1 MPRLIAMT
9 ELMTRDG
16 TWTFDGENV
25 RITPGSKREVH
36 KLRRYLGEVTVPLAA
51 IAAIAYEPAPKGGQ
65 IRLQLR
71 PGTDPLTHATQG
83 QLPET
88 ATPYRLEIDS
98 NRTGVAEYF
107 ADEVRTALQLH
118 PTNPPA
124 EGGFLLPGPNVPITA
139 SASDGHATFDG
150 ETIRIEWNWFS
161 QGKKEPRRIAL
172 SEVEG
177 VDWVPNSG
185 FDDGYL
191 RFRLT
196 VNPGVVA
203 SGHDPNR
210 LTITWGTQKEVA
222 TTALLTAAVT
232 AHQSSPRAIQPPP
245 AGNDNA
251 QETTHAPHEDPDATL
266 RRLRELGELY
276 TSGVLTEEE
285 FTTAK
290 QALLRRM

>member
-1 MPRLIAMT
+1 MT

-25 RITPGSKREVH
+25 GITPASGRGVH

-51 IAAIAYEPAPKGGQ
+51 IAAITHEPAPKGGQ
-65 IRLQLR
+65 VRLQLR

-83 QLPET
+83 QLPEA
-88 ATPYRLEIDS
+88 ATPYRLGVDS
-98 NRTGVAEYF
+98 DRTGVAEYF
-107 ADEVRTALQLH
+107 VDEVRTALQLH
-118 PTNPPA
+118 PTDHTA
-124 EGGFLLPGPNVPITA
+124 EGFILAGPNVPVTA
-139 SASDGHATFDG
+139 SASDGRATFDG

-161 QGKKEPRRIAL
+161 QGKKDPRRIAL
-172 SEVEG
+172 NEVEG

-196 VNPGVVA
+196 VNPGTLPPE
-203 SGHDPNR
+203 HDPNR
-210 LTITWGTQKEVA
+210 LTITWGTQREVA

-232 AHQSSPRAIQPPP
+232 AHLARHQTSPRAIQPP

-251 QETTHAPHEDPDATL
+251 QEATHAPHNDPDATL

-276 TSGVLTEEE
+276 ANGVLTEEE
-285 FTTAK
+285 FSTAK